1 MKDLSFRDILR
12 ELLAAIITLVLLG
25 VAVYLWTQMTSP
37 TVDDAAFARF
47 KEVLQSV
54 SPLLGT
60 AIGYYLG
67 RISAE
72 RSADQAQKSAQKTL
86 QNAAEA
92 NAAAQRA
99 IDEAE
104 SALARNDPGAMDG
117 ARQSLT
123 QARHTLRA

>member
-25 VAVYLWTQMTSP
+25 IAVYLWTQMTGP
-37 TVDDAAFARF
+37 KVENAVYARF
-47 KEVLQSV
+47 QEVLQSV
-54 SPLLGT
+54 TPLLGT

-86 QNAAEA
+86 QNATEA

-99 IDEAE
+99 VDEAE
-104 SALARNDPGAMDG
+104 AALARNDPGAMDG
-117 ARQSLT
+117 ARHSLA